1 MAHTRCI
8 LHIAAGGED
17 WDPTSEELGAL
28 IDVFNTVAS
37 TMENR
42 DTPEVI
48 NSVIEAVATRQDIK
62 VTVLELDENDATFVT
77 SDPDT
82 MRKAVSVRL
91 LDEFLSKT
99 TAFEGTP
106 TTDYVSGYYEGL
118 SQVRSMVQQIVGE
131 IITK

>member
-1 MAHTRCI
+1 MAHSRCI
-8 LHIAAGGED
+8 LHIEAGGEN
-17 WDPTSEELGAL
+17 WDPTAEELGAL

-37 TMENR
+37 TQENH
-42 DTPEVI
+42 DKPEII

-77 SDPDT
+77 SDPET

-91 LDEFLSKT
+91 FNEFLSKT
-99 TAFEGTP
+99 TAFEGAP

-118 SQVRSMVQQIVGE
+118 SQVRSMIQEIVGE